1 MAIAS
6 PKKSRRL
13 PMPERRL
20 WTREE
25 FDRAEEL
32 GLFGPEER
40 LELIEGEILVKEG
53 PVNPPHATAQVRT
66 AKALNRVFTQGYTV
80 RGQLPLALG
89 RLSKPLPDLAVV
101 VGSDDDYE
109 EEHPTTAVLIVEIA
123 ETSLRLDRTY
133 KVGLYARAGIPH
145 YWILN
150 LTERLLEVYRQPV
163 AMRGRLLGHGYAS
176 VTPYRETDTVT
187 PLAAP
192 EATLAVA
199 DLLPRRRSE
208 A

>member
-1 MAIAS
+1 
-6 PKKSRRL
+6 
-13 PMPERRL
+13 MPERRL

-40 LELIEGEILVKEG
+40 LELIEGEILVKEV

-66 AKALNRVFTQGYTV
+66 AKALSRVFTQGYTV

-89 RLSKPLPDLAVV
+89 RLSKPLPDIAVV

-133 KVGLYARAGIPH
+133 KVGLCARAGIPD

-150 LTERLLEVYRQPV
+150 LTERILEVYRQPI
-163 AMRGRLLGHGYAS
+163 AMRGRALGHGYAS
-176 VTPYRETDTVT
+176 VTLYRETDTLS

-192 EATLAVA
+192 EATLAIG